1 VLVTMPF
8 ASFRQP
14 SLALGLLKAS
24 LVSAGERVTVVDA
37 TLTLAEMIGSEIYDL
52 IATWQPQDLLGDWIF
67 SAAISQSSAHT
78 PEQYE
83 RDILAGGLREHD
95 VPFFG
100 KMPLT
105 DGLRGELADVRRGT
119 GEFLERC
126 LADVAVLEPSVV
138 GFTSMFHQTAAS
150 LALAERVKAVLPE
163 TFVVL
168 GGASC
173 RGETGRELLFRFPFM
188 DAVATGE
195 GEAVLPELVR
205 RLARGQ
211 RADDIP
217 GLLTAEHR
225 EVGERPAAEHS
236 GGRPLVGLDSLPL
249 PDYGDYF
256 ARLVGGGLNGT
267 FTPRLPFETSR
278 GCWWGQRHR
287 CVFCGQASGSLKYR
301 RKSGERSLTELEEL
315 ARRHPESPVVVTDE
329 IVSPHAFRDFFRHAP
344 ARVPGLLVLY
354 LEVRPGLSKDRLGL
368 LARAGVRRLEA
379 GVENLSSSVLKL
391 MRKGTTGLQGVEL
404 LKWARELGIEV
415 VWNYL
420 WGLPGEDPAEYER
433 VAGLIPLI
441 THLQP
446 PNSVGTVR
454 VDRFSPLFED
464 PDRFGISGLRPYPAY
479 GYVYDLPPESLSRLA
494 YFFTFDAVGQQD
506 VDRYTAPLAESIARW
521 KEIHTSS
528 MVAYSD
534 AGDQLVVFEKR
545 PGYDEEEVTVLDGE
559 HLHLFLACDGVRKV
573 SQLARELS
581 VRRGSEVTTTET
593 QELLDEIVEQG
604 LMLREESSYLSLALP
619 LPPQPVG

>member
-1 VLVTMPF
+1 MPF

-67 SAAISQSSAHT
+67 SASISPPSSRT

-95 VPFFG
+95 VLFFG

-105 DGLRGELADVRRGT
+105 DGLRGELADVRRRA

-150 LALAERVKAVLPE
+150 LALAERVKAALPE

-173 RGETGRELLFRFPFM
+173 RGETGLELLRRFPFV

-205 RLARGQ
+205 RKAGGQ
-211 RADDIP
+211 SADGMR
-217 GLLTAEHR
+217 GLLTAQHG

-236 GGRPLVGLDSLPL
+236 GGRAPVDLDSLPL
-249 PDYGDYF
+249 PDYDDYF
-256 ARLVGGGLNGT
+256 ARLAGCDLNGT

-278 GCWWGQRHR
+278 GCWWGERRR
-287 CVFCGQASGSLKYR
+287 CVFCGQASGSLAYR
-301 RKSGERSLTELEEL
+301 RKSGERSLAGLEEL

-329 IVSPHAFRDFFRHAP
+329 IVSPRAFRDFFPQVP
-344 ARVPGLLVLY
+344 ARLPGLQVLY
-354 LEVRPGLSKDRLGL
+354 LEVRPGLSKDRLRL
-368 LARAGVRRLEA
+368 LAQAGVRRLEA
-379 GVENLSSSVLKL
+379 GVENLSTAVLKL

-420 WGLPGEDPAEYER
+420 WGLPGEDPAEYQR

-494 YFFTFDAVGQQD
+494 YFFTFDAVGSAG
-506 VDRYTAPLAESIARW
+506 RGPLHRAP
-521 KEIHTSS
+521 
-528 MVAYSD
+528 
-534 AGDQLVVFEKR
+534 G
-545 PGYDEEEVTVLDGE
+545 GE
-559 HLHLFLACDGVRKV
+559 HRALEGDSHV
-573 SQLARELS
+573 QHARLQRRRRPARRLREAPG
-581 VRRGSEVTTTET
+581 VRRGRGDGARRRAPS
-593 QELLDEIVEQG
+593 
-604 LMLREESSYLSLALP
+604 P
-619 LPPQPVG
+619 LPRLRRGAERLSARS